1 MPGSAENMLHQL
13 GQQRTT
19 QFKFQHDT
27 KGKITEPKVLFSKDV
42 TVDDPFSHLDLRVA
56 KIVSVKDHP
65 NADKLYVVELDV
77 GEKRTV
83 CAGLKESYTKEEL
96 KDKLVVLVYNLQP
109 ADLRGVESQ
118 GMILAAVK
126 KDAVRILQ
134 PKGKPGDL
142 VGIAGVPRH
151 PKPVTFNEFTKIKM
165 QTSKTKVLYKDKELT
180 TDEGPVFSELDEA
193 KVR

>member
-1 MPGSAENMLHQL
+1 MDERGLARFECVC
-13 GQQRTT
+13 G
-19 QFKFQHDT
+19 
-27 KGKITEPKVLFSKDV
+27 
-42 TVDDPFSHLDLRVA
+42 VA

-151 PKPVTFNEFTKIKM
+151 PKPVMFNEFTKIKM

-180 TDEGPVFSELDEA
+180 TDERPVFSELDEA